1 MNLKTKCPLCGTDFD
16 VDIKYGFEY
25 HICPKCGSDLEITSV
40 YDDNGKSLSISA
52 KTVAKKKKDM
62 NLNAITADGV
72 REIAE
77 MQRYIDDLEN
87 FLYRMAQCI
96 EGRDHCPH
104 IIKFTESGTI
114 TEYSANKIYDFI
126 ILNTASKEGLQ

>member
-1 MNLKTKCPLCGTDFD
+1 MSKRLR
-16 VDIKYGFEY
+16 
-25 HICPKCGSDLEITSV
+25 
-40 YDDNGKSLSISA
+40 
-52 KTVAKKKKDM
+52 KKKSA
-62 NLNAITADGV
+62 AITADGV

-114 TEYSANKIYDFI
+114 TEFSANKIYDFI
-126 ILNTASKEGLQ
+126 ILNTAFKEE